1 MATPKKTSGSA
12 ETATQPSDASDMT
25 DAGNPTVATPD
36 HKRIDFND
44 PHLSGAATAEKNLAA
59 EG

>member
-12 ETATQPSDASDMT
+12 ETASQPSDAPDAT
-25 DAGNPTVATPD
+25 DAGNTTAVVPD

-59 EG
+59 ED